1 MQNVKGLSTKAKKSP
16 VCIVRLK
23 VCTMDGYPSERFD
36 AKVVKIVGRFEA
48 DPRLGFEIDVVF
60 VI

>member
-1 MQNVKGLSTKAKKSP
+1 
-16 VCIVRLK
+16 
-23 VCTMDGYPSERFD
+23 MDGYPSERFD

-60 VI
+60 VIWQAGVVFFCNHWKQLNI